1 MPSKHTTAAGKAEQ
15 YSSEAEKM
23 LDRERQLIYALI
35 KGMDD
40 DARIQ
45 EWLETE
51 AQGRAR
57 KDIIAA
63 LNKKRE
69 KL

>member
-1 MPSKHTTAAGKAEQ
+1 MPSKHTTAAGKAEK

-51 AQGRAR
+51 AQGQAR
-57 KDIIAA
+57 KDIIGA